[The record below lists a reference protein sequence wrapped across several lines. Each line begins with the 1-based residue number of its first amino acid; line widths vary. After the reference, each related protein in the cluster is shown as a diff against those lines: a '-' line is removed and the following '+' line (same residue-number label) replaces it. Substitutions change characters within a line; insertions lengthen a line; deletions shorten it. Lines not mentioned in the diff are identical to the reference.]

1 MPKSLKDQLDTLEA
15 RLDKALVG
23 FADEVDDEDVTYET
37 IEVQSINL
45 QPIQTGVQIDL
56 HYKDE
61 LGQYGSDTWAFD
73 DWDIALDWLADFVGD
88 LDE

>member
-1 MPKSLKDQLDTLEA
+1 MTKSLKDQIIA
-15 RLDKALVG
+15 
-23 FADEVDDEDVTYET
+23 FAEDLSDEDVTYET

-61 LGQYGSDTWAFD
+61 LGQYGVDTWAFD

-88 LDE
+88 MED

>member
-1 MPKSLKDQLDTLEA
+1 MAKTLKDQLIA
-15 RLDKALVG
+15 
-23 FADEVDDEDVTYET
+23 FAEDLADDEDVTYET

-73 DWDIALDWLADFVGD
+73 SWEDAQDWLAEFVSD